1 MPQEVKISVIIPVYN
16 VENYLAECLDSVV
29 AQNLDNYEI
38 LCIDDGSE
46 DSSGKILDD
55 YANRY
60 PHVQAFH
67 TVNRGLGAARNYG
80 LKRAHGQYV
89 LFVDSDDYIQNN
101 SLRYLYEQAS
111 SLDLDILHFDGD
123 IIYEDANL
131 EQQFGKLKS
140 RYALSRSREYSDVTD
155 GQKMYCDMQKG
166 GDHREV
172 SWLQLLRRDFLE
184 RNNLLFPEGMLHED
198 IIFDF
203 ACLALAQRV
212 SHRKRNVYM
221 YRIRNS
227 SIITSPISEKTVY
240 SKFRCYLEYSL
251 LAAKLP
257 LRDETAKYA
266 MRMLR
271 GLQRGVKSC
280 YKESG
285 LNIDDCSQYFTPAS
299 RAMFKYMIYNPLQS
313 ILAQCF
319 LR

>member
-80 LKRAHGQYV
+80 LKRTRGEYV
-89 LFVDSDDYIQNN
+89 LFVDSDDFIQNN

-111 SLDLDILHFDGD
+111 SLDLDILHYDGN

-140 RYALSRSREYSDVTD
+140 RYALSRSREYSEVTD
-155 GQKMYCDMQKG
+155 GQEMYCAMQQN

-172 SWLQLLRRDFLE
+172 SWLQLIRRDFLE
-184 RNNLLFPEGMLHED
+184 RNNLLFPEGILNED

-203 ACLALAQRV
+203 ACLAFAQRV
-212 SHRKRNVYM
+212 SHRKKKVYT

-227 SIITSPISEKTVY
+227 SIVTSPISEKTVY

-266 MRMLR
+266 MKMLR
-271 GLQRGVKSC
+271 GLGRGVKSC

-299 RAMFKYMIYNPLQS
+299 RAMFKYMVHNPIQS
-313 ILAQCF
+313 ILAQLF